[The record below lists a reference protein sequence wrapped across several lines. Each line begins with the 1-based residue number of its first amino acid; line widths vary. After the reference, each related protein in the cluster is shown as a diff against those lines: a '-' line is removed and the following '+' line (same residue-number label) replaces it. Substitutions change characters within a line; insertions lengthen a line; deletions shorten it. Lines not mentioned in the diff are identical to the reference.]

1 MNRVYAHSFES
12 SMWLDLSSDPPFHWS
27 PDGDPLWFSHG
38 KGSDDLIPAVYT
50 LWKKYDLLSCITTPA
65 SVIPVLVG
73 GADLMIPGVVQIPS
87 SQTVVLP
94 QLVAIAQYITDSPIT
109 RGPPLAVGR
118 LAADLDKL

>member
-12 SMWLDLSSDPPFHWS
+12 SMWLDLFSDPP
-27 PDGDPLWFSHG
+27 FSHG
-38 KGSDDLIPAVYT
+38 KGAGDLIPTVR
-50 LWKKYDLLSCITTPA
+50 LLCITTPA

-87 SQTVVLP
+87 SETVVLP

-109 RGPPLAVGR
+109 RGPPLA
-118 LAADLDKL
+118 

>member
-73 GADLMIPGVVQIPS
+73 GADLMIPGVVPIPS
-87 SQTVVLP
+87 SQTVVPP
-94 QLVAIAQYITDSPIT
+94 QLVAIAQYFKDSPT
-109 RGPPLAVGR
+109 AHGPPLGVWR
-118 LAADLDKL
+118 WISTN